1 MKKVL
6 LLILASLGMS
16 SAIAVSDDNQAII
29 DRIKPYGSVHVAGAS
44 AQAAGAARSGE
55 EVYNGTCI
63 GCHSSGMLSAPKT
76 FSKADWQP
84 RFDARGYDT
93 VWANAING
101 YNAMPPK
108 GACGDC
114 SDDEIKAAID
124 FMIAYK

>member
-6 LLILASLGMS
+6 LLILASLGIG
-16 SAIAVSDDNQAII
+16 SAIAAGDDNQAII

-44 AQAAGAARSGE
+44 AQAGSAARSGE
-55 EVYNGTCI
+55 EVYNGSCI
-63 GCHSSGMLSAPKT
+63 GCHSSGMLNAPKT

-84 RFDARGYDT
+84 RFDERGYDT
-93 VWANAING
+93 VLANAING

-114 SDDEIKAAID
+114 SDDDIRAAID
-124 FMIAYK
+124 YMIVYK

>member
-1 MKKVL
+1 M
-6 LLILASLGMS
+6 G
-16 SAIAVSDDNQAII
+16 SAVAVSGDNQEII

-44 AQAAGAARSGE
+44 ASAGGAARSGE
-55 EVYNGTCI
+55 EVYNGACI
-63 GCHSSGMLSAPKT
+63 GCHASGMLNAPKT
-76 FSKADWQP
+76 FKKDDWEP
-84 RFDARGYDT
+84 RIAARGYDT

-124 FMIAYK
+124 FMMEYK